1 MPSAGTIF
9 NLKIDIGSYHRIHRR
24 RRRHSPRFWEGTP

>member
-9 NLKIDIGSYHRIHRR
+9 NLKIEIDSYHTGGGIRR
-24 RRRHSPRFWEGTP
+24 WRSGSASGIGA

>member
-9 NLKIDIGSYHRIHRR
+9 NLKSEIVTGRTLAFAAA
-24 RRRHSPRFWEGTP
+24 FWEGTP